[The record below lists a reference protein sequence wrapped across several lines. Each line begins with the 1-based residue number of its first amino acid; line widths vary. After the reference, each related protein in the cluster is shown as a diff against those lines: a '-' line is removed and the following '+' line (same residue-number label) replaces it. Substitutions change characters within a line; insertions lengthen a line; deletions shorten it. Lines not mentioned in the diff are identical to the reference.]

1 MEKNLGKRYTED
13 FKKMIVELYIQ
24 GKTKK
29 YLSQEYG
36 VSSNT
41 IREWLKREKKEI
53 KEKYKDESGEKLS
66 KKHSKRKLLR
76 ILEVSRSSYYYNQKE
91 KKNQR
96 EIENEI
102 LLEQITLIWQKSH
115 KRYGSKK
122 VHVELKKLKLE
133 VNLKRVKRLM
143 RENRLF
149 SIIVKI

>member
-53 KEKYKDESGEKLS
+53 KEKYKDETSYLETVIKSLYIN
-66 KKHSKRKLLR
+66 LLR
-76 ILEVSRSSYYYNQKE
+76 ME
-91 KKNQR
+91 KVTTVRFYK
-96 EIENEI
+96 
-102 LLEQITLIWQKSH
+102 
-115 KRYGSKK
+115 
-122 VHVELKKLKLE
+122 
-133 VNLKRVKRLM
+133 
-143 RENRLF
+143 F
-149 SIIVKI
+149 